1 MNPQRTF
8 WDSHSNV
15 TISLEPRERKGSFRL
30 NVTKYKIGQNI
41 QASLDV
47 GDGLNNTSGKGKSEK
62 CRKQGRTPKVRS
74 VENASTVTRLS
85 NS

>member
-1 MNPQRTF
+1 MMSVKRMNPQRSF

-15 TISLEPRERKGSFRL
+15 TISLERHESKGSSGL
-30 NVTKYKIGQNI
+30 NVTKYKIGENI

-62 CRKQGRTPKVRS
+62 CQKQGRRP
-74 VENASTVTRLS
+74 TR
-85 NS
+85 